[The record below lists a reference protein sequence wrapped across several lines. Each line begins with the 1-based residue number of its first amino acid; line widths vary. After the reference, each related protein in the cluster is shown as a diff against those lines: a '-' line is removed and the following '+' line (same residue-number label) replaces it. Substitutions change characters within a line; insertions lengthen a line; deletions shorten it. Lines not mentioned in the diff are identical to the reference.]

1 MADGI
6 DLSLL
11 KGTPLQREQT
21 SSALLNGLKT
31 RGGVKLKN
39 HGLSDKL
46 VYDLF
51 DWASARFF
59 IIDPICL
66 LTMVDSSVKTRKFF
80 ALPYEDKMI
89 AKHPPMANPNR
100 GYCYVGQESISTISG
115 YEKGLPQDKFV
126 RDIKETVDFGSPR
139 DTLVDNIWV
148 PEEKL
153 PGFRKF
159 MEDFYE
165 TCFKLELEI
174 LAALAKALG
183 VDEQQMVTLHNKAE
197 NEFRILHYPEV
208 SASELADGT
217 ATRIA
222 EHTDFGSITMLFQD
236 SVGGLQVEDQ
246 QNPGVFRGIESADK
260 TEIILNI
267 GDSMQRLTNDTFRAA
282 CHRVTYPPSV
292 KTGVD
297 EAVIP
302 ERFSIA
308 YFAKPNRTASL
319 FPFKEFITPSTP
331 CRYDDL
337 NAWDYQNL
345 RISKLFR

>member
-1 MADGI
+1 MRRAFPRAS
-6 DLSLL
+6 LSV
-11 KGTPLQREQT
+11 T
-21 SSALLNGLKT
+21 SRYIPIQHYPGCPILT
-31 RGGVKLKN
+31 
-39 HGLSDKL
+39 
-46 VYDLF
+46 
-51 DWASARFF
+51 
-59 IIDPICL
+59 II
-66 LTMVDSSVKTRKFF
+66 
-80 ALPYEDKMI
+80 
-89 AKHPPMANPNR
+89 
-100 GYCYVGQESISTISG
+100 Q
-115 YEKGLPQDKFV
+115 
-126 RDIKETVDFGSPR
+126 ETVDFGSPR
-139 DTLVDNIWV
+139 DELVDNIWV

-174 LAALAKALG
+174 LAALANALG
-183 VDEQQMVTLHNKAE
+183 VDETQMVTLHNKAE

-208 SASELADGT
+208 PASELADGT

-292 KTGVD
+292 KTGV

-302 ERFSIA
+302 ERYSIA

-331 CRYDDL
+331 CRYDDI

-345 RISKLFR
+345 RISKLFK

>member
-1 MADGI
+1 MADAI

-11 KGTPLQREQT
+11 SGTPLQREQT
-21 SSALLNGLKT
+21 SSALFNGLKT

-39 HGLSDKL
+39 HGLPDRL

-51 DWASARFF
+51 DW
-59 IIDPICL
+59 
-66 LTMVDSSVKTRKFF
+66 TRKFF

-115 YEKGLPQDKFV
+115 YEKGLPQGKFV

-139 DTLVDNIWV
+139 DLLVNNIWV

-183 VDEQQMVTLHNKAE
+183 FDEQQMVTLHNKAE

-208 SASELADGT
+208 PASELADGT

-222 EHTDFGSITMLFQD
+222 EHTDFGSITML
-236 SVGGLQVEDQ
+236 SKILLVEDQ
-246 QNPGVFRGIESADK
+246 QNPGVFRGIESADQ

-297 EAVIP
+297 EVVIP

-308 YFAKPNRTASL
+308 YFAKPNRTASS

-345 RISKLFR
+345 RISKLFK